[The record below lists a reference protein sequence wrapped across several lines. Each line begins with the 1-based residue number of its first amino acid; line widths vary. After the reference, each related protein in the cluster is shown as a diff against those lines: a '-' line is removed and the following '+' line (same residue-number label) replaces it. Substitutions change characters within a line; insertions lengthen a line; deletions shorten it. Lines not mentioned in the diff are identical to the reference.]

1 MIAEAA
7 DGARARILAAAAI
20 ELRQIGPR
28 RMTVSGIA
36 HRLGMSH
43 ANVYRYFDG
52 KPGLID
58 AVLNSWL
65 RGLEMRLQEIVDGPD
80 PADDKLERFL
90 ATLSRAYVE
99 TRAQDAALFALLAEP
114 VAGMSEPDRHRRRI
128 EAWVARIV
136 EEGIA
141 TRLFGGSDSRRA
153 AALALDLAHRFC
165 DAGSVFR
172 AGTGSGAGDGRRDRV
187 IRAAVRALIS
197 RGQ

>member
-7 DGARARILAAAAI
+7 EGARARILAAAAI
-20 ELRQIGPR
+20 ELRQIGPK

-58 AVLNSWL
+58 AVLNGWL

-99 TRAQDAALFALLAEP
+99 TRVQDPALFALLAEP
-114 VAGMSEPDRHRRRI
+114 VQSMAEPERHRHRV
-128 EAWVARIV
+128 EAWVMRVV

-141 TRLFGGSDSRRA
+141 TRLFGGSDARRA
-153 AALALDLAHRFC
+153 AMLALDLAHRFC
-165 DAGSVFR
+165 DAGSVSR
-172 AGTGSGAGDGRRDRV
+172 AAPSAGSGDGRRDRV
-187 IRAAVRALIS
+187 IRAAVRAMIS
-197 RGQ
+197 RN